1 MTSFTLAGLGE
12 AVAGGL
18 GSFLTGQRWF
28 AGRGRQVVSL
38 RPGPA
43 ERLVDGDPALVHLLV
58 EVGYADGARERYQV
72 PLGVGRRAPAGLPG
86 AALVG
91 PGGLVAWDALAD
103 PELTGRLLELVAA
116 GAEVGGLRCVTGP
129 GAAELLAGVD
139 LGAAR
144 PLGAEQS
151 NTSVVVDERLIL
163 KLFRQVVAG
172 VNPEL
177 ELTEA
182 LARHGFGAVAAPVGW
197 VEAAAEN
204 AADPPTLGL
213 LQPFYAGSREGWAL
227 AVERSSAWHAG
238 DDAAGFEAE
247 ARALGEV
254 TGRLH
259 LALAEAL
266 PTRVAG
272 AADEAELVAGRQAEL
287 AQTIDVAPELA
298 ELRGPIEATM
308 GQADLAGQRLQRI
321 HGDYH
326 LGQVLRAADGHWV
339 ILDFE
344 GEPARPLAQRRR
356 PDSVLRDVA
365 GMLRSFDYAAFQPLL
380 ADGGDPD
387 GAAEARAAA
396 WARAARAAFM
406 AGWLATRGG
415 TDAPAGLAGF
425 ELDKALYEVRYEV
438 RYRPGWLPVPLGG
451 IRRLLAASSTA
462 DHATM
467 SAPER

>member
-1 MTSFTLAGLGE
+1 MTSFTLTGLGE
-12 AVAGGL
+12 AVAGRL
-18 GSFLTGQRWF
+18 GSFMAGQRWF
-28 AGRGRQVVSL
+28 AGRGRQVVSV
-38 RPGPA
+38 RPGPVT
-43 ERLVDGDPALVHLLV
+43 ELGDGDPALLHLLV
-58 EVGYADGARERYQV
+58 DVGYADGAGERYQV
-72 PLGVGRRAPAGLPG
+72 PLGVGQAPPAGLPE
-86 AALVG
+86 AALLGEV
-91 PGGLVAWDALAD
+91 GGLVAWDALAD
-103 PELTGRLLELVAA
+103 RALTGRLLGLLAA
-116 GAEVGGLRCVTGP
+116 GGEVGGLRFATGP
-129 GAAELLAGVD
+129 GAAGLLAGVD

-151 NTSVVVDERLIL
+151 NTSVVVDGRLIL

-182 LARHGFGAVAAPVGW
+182 LARHGFDAVASPVGW
-197 VEAAAEN
+197 VEAAGEGD
-204 AADPPTLGL
+204 DPPTLAL
-213 LQPFYAGSREGWAL
+213 LQPFYAGSAEGWAL
-227 AVERSSAWHAG
+227 AVERSAAWHGG
-238 DDAAGFEAE
+238 DDGAGFEAE

-266 PTRVAG
+266 PTGVAS
-272 AADEAELVAGRQAEL
+272 AADQAELVAGRRAEL
-287 AQTIDVAPELA
+287 AQTVALA
-298 ELRGPIEATM
+298 PALAGLRGPIEATLA
-308 GQADLAGQRLQRI
+308 QADLAGAPLQRI

-356 PDSVLRDVA
+356 PDSALRDVA

-380 ADGGDPD
+380 ADGAEPD
-387 GAAEARAAA
+387 AAAEARAAA
-396 WARAARAAFM
+396 WAAPARAAFLS
-406 AGWLATRGG
+406 GWLAAGG
-415 TDAPAGLAGF
+415 APEPAGLAGF
-425 ELDKALYEVRYEV
+425 ELDKALYEVRYEA

-451 IRRLLAASSTA
+451 IQRLLAASSTP
-462 DHATM
+462 DHARM